1 MTHPFDP
8 VIFKTSR
15 TLILGSFP
23 GPKAIAN
30 GFYYTAPTNQLW
42 PILAAVFNDEVHDKR
57 KFLADR
63 ALAMADAIA
72 ACERRGNSSK
82 DEDLTVLKWLDLAAL
97 LQQHPQ
103 IKQIVCTSRY
113 VEKTARK
120 QLKTAAIDTPIVY
133 LPSPS
138 MRFAKMGLAQK
149 TAVWGRFLKS
159 GEKLQTLRSHLQAG
173 EESPLLEN
181 FDGKGFL
188 VALRKKHHSS

>member
-1 MTHPFDP
+1 MTHPFGP

-42 PILAAVFNDEVHDKR
+42 PILAAVFNDEVNDKR
-57 KFLADR
+57 KFLADH
-63 ALAMADAIA
+63 ALAMADLIA
-72 ACERRGNSSK
+72 VCERQGSSSK
-82 DEDLTVLKWLDLAAL
+82 DEDLTVLEWLDLAVL

-103 IKQIVCTSRY
+103 ITQIICTSRY

-120 QLKTAAIDTPIVY
+120 QLKTAAIDMAISY

-149 TAVWGRFLKS
+149 TAVWERFLKS
-159 GEKLQTLRSHLQAG
+159 EEKLQTLRGHLQAG
-173 EESPLLEN
+173 EESPLLAN

-188 VALRKKHHSS
+188 AALREKHHSS